1 MRLTKEVLRLRLMQ
15 ANLVA
20 TGNKENMVQRL
31 LSQEAGA
38 PARSGVQ
45 TSSPGESDSDEL
57 QGSARQP
64 NRRRR
69 VVAAWSSDGTDP
81 EQDDV
86 PPGVAEMDVEGE
98 SSPDPRRRPPTTVS
112 TSDAASSDAEDG
124 NEANPPQRHQH
135 RGPKAHGSIL
145 HPRRSVR
152 VLSPAGAVNR
162 ETASHTRRR
171 FTDVAAPHALEP
183 LHHPRASQPGSSS
196 KPRPSRRGT
205 PVSTSG
211 RHQVDEL
218 RTSRTRTRKAS
229 PFFARGSPSRSRSR
243 SRRHARRHRDS
254 DDSSDSSSRS
264 STSSSSSSTSHHRRR
279 RRRHRR
285 SRRSSSFE
293 EFSDAPFS
301 SCVTAP
307 AKYIVRKIRR
317 GKFVELYKL
326 LPPVL
331 DEALTTQPGK
341 RSGGSK
347 RRIGD
352 FASWMEAWCIFMAIR
367 VHAFPESGLQLV
379 KYQTIMCQLFSSYQ
393 AAVCIKYDSLFRQA
407 IARDKSRLV
416 PWDQV
421 KEDILVWCATRQP
434 FHPKTN
440 TFTPGNTSAQRSST
454 TGGQPT
460 QSSGHVT
467 LSSTGKEICRRYN
480 YGTCT
485 RTSCA
490 FAHKCW
496 ITGCEGD
503 HPGKACTKAAAGAPG

>member
-98 SSPDPRRRPPTTVS
+98 SSPDPRRSPPTTVS

-183 LHHPRASQPGSSS
+183 LHNPRASQPGSSS

-243 SRRHARRHRDS
+243 SRRYARRHRDS

-317 GKFVELYKL
+317 CKFVELYKL

-352 FASWMEAWCIFMAIR
+352 VASWMEAWCIFMAIR

-393 AAVCIKYDSLFRQA
+393 AAVCIKYDSLFRQT
-407 IARDKSRLV
+407 ITRD
-416 PWDQV
+416 
-421 KEDILVWCATRQP
+421 
-434 FHPKTN
+434 
-440 TFTPGNTSAQRSST
+440 
-454 TGGQPT
+454 
-460 QSSGHVT
+460 
-467 LSSTGKEICRRYN
+467 
-480 YGTCT
+480 
-485 RTSCA
+485 
-490 FAHKCW
+490 
-496 ITGCEGD
+496 
-503 HPGKACTKAAAGAPG
+503 